1 METIEAEVVDGAGKG
16 ADVVSM
22 DRSQRM
28 SACVL
33 GCALIGLLLVAGWL
47 KPSSTGQG
55 THQQLG
61 LPPCTFIMLFNVPC
75 PTCGMTTSWSH
86 FMRGDFVA
94 SWNANPGGLCL
105 AILSASAGIWGFFVA
120 IRGKYVR
127 FLPSRIGWAI
137 ALVITAITLV
147 DWAFRIF

>member
-1 METIEAEVVDGAGKG
+1 MMETIEAEVDDSVGAGG
-16 ADVVSM
+16 IVPM
-22 DRSQRM
+22 DRNQRM

-33 GCALIGLLLVAGWL
+33 GCALIGLLLVAAWL

-61 LPPCTFIMLFNVPC
+61 LPPCTFVMLFNIPC

-86 FMRGDFVA
+86 FMRGNIVA

-105 AILSASAGIWGFFVA
+105 AVLSTAAGIWGFFVA
-120 IRGKYVR
+120 FRGKYVR
-127 FLPSRIGWAI
+127 FLPNRTGWAI